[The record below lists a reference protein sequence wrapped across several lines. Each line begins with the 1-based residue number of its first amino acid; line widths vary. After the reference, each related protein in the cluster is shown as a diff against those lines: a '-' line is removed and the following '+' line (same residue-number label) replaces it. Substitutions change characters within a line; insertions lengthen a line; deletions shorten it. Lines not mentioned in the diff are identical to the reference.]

1 MSGILESKICR
12 FFCNRLQ
19 KKPLSHVGTA
29 AFSFRKYSIVCSSF
43 SGQRK
48 ERGAAGAGTGRTLSR
63 FSFRCARPARQPGL
77 TRPLH
82 DNYVSYRGTRRM
94 PPFLKA
100 ILKDGEAWDTAKGL
114 LISTDEAFTSTFL
127 RAEIAESFLNSDGV
141 TIKYYLPAGS
151 KSVLY
156 LDAIETSNRTEAE
169 MLILPGTKMKV
180 LNMDE
185 ENRIISLLVLD

>member
-1 MSGILESKICR
+1 
-12 FFCNRLQ
+12 
-19 KKPLSHVGTA
+19 
-29 AFSFRKYSIVCSSF
+29 
-43 SGQRK
+43 
-48 ERGAAGAGTGRTLSR
+48 
-63 FSFRCARPARQPGL
+63 
-77 TRPLH
+77 
-82 DNYVSYRGTRRM
+82 M